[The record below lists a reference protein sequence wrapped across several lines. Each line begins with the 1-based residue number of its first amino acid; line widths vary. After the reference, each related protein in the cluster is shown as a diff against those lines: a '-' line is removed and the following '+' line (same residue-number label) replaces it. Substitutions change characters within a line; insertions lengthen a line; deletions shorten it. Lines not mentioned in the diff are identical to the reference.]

1 MSDFLINI
9 SSSEKYQLI
18 NITDKVL
25 DCLNKSKVNNG
36 LLVLFVAHSTCSF
49 ITNEDEEGVKAD
61 VLERI
66 KELAP
71 QKNYKHDC
79 INHNARAHVIASILG
94 PSLTFPIKNGDIVR
108 GTWQDIFLVE
118 LDGPRASRKVVVKIV

>member
-9 SSSEKYQLI
+9 SSSEQYQLI

-25 DCLNKSKVNNG
+25 DCVNKSKVKNG
-36 LLVLFVAHSTCSF
+36 LLFLFVAHSTCSF

-66 KELAP
+66 KALAP
-71 QKNYKHDC
+71 PKNYQHNC
-79 INHNARAHVIASILG
+79 INHNAQAHVIASILG
-94 PSLTFPIKNGDIVR
+94 PSLTFPIKNGEIIR
-108 GTWQDIFLVE
+108 GTWQEIFFVE
-118 LDGPRASRKVVVKIV
+118 LDGPRDSRKIVVKII